1 MQVTF
6 HSLELLELKGL
17 KNLDD
22 VWGSELS
29 AFSFFK
35 LKELQVEDCGSLR
48 NMFHFSMAGG
58 LVNLQKLIIRNC
70 LEMEVVVGR
79 EEEIEDGQGREI
91 EKTLFPQLIE
101 LELCRLPRLRR
112 FCNSTHPIDDQLSQ
126 LSKIHITDCPRM
138 GAFYLKEVCLSIL

>member
-35 LKELQVEDCGSLR
+35 LKELEVEDCGSLR

-70 LEMEVVVGR
+70 LEMEVVVGG

-91 EKTLFPQLIE
+91 ERTLFPQLIE

-112 FCNSTHPIDDQLSQ
+112 FCDSTHPIDDQLSQ
-126 LSKIHITDCPRM
+126 LSKIHISDCPGM
-138 GAFYLKEVCLSIL
+138 DAFYLKEVCLSIL